1 MASFSGLLHR
11 PLSAAA
17 VVAITAVS
25 SAFPEHVSS
34 PSQPDLAD
42 SVAAAA
48 AVAPRPVSFLPADK
62 IKPLS
67 HVPASVFGAS
77 AFPIASPAALFAPY
91 QYAKLSGPR
100 KNVELPPPPPAA
112 IASSQSDVLYRWHL
126 PHPNA
131 YDIGGADPSSKAK
144 SQTVVVLLG
153 WLGARQKHLK
163 RYAEWYTS
171 RGYHVVTFTFP
182 MADVVSYKVGGK
194 VERDVESL
202 AEHLVDWVAEEE
214 GKNLVFHT
222 FSNTGWLTYGV
233 LLEKF
238 REQDSSAI
246 AKIKGCIVDSAPVA
260 VPDPQVW
267 ASGFSAALLK
277 KQSVAAKGN
286 TRSIVSGLNVG
297 DSETICAGPK
307 PAVAES
313 ALLVV
318 LEKFFKVV
326 LNLPTINRRLSDVL
340 DLLTSEQPNCPQ
352 LYIYSSAD
360 QVIPAKS
367 VESFIERQRRAGHE
381 VRACDFL
388 SSPHVDHFR
397 NHPALYDTQ
406 LASFLDDCVLCNKNS

>member
-25 SAFPEHVSS
+25 STLPEHVSS
-34 PSQPDLAD
+34 PSQPAD
-42 SVAAAA
+42 SVAAAS
-48 AVAPRPVSFLPADK
+48 APHPLSFLPVDK

-67 HVPASVFGAS
+67 HVPASVFGSS
-77 AFPIASPAALFAPY
+77 AFRIASPAALFTPY
-91 QYAKLSGPR
+91 QYAKLSDPR
-100 KNVELPPPPPAA
+100 KNVELPQPA

-131 YDIGGADPSSKAK
+131 YDIHGTDSNSKAK

-202 AEHLVDWVAEEE
+202 AEHLVDWASEEK

-246 AKIKGCIVDSAPVA
+246 GKIKGCIVDSAPVA
-260 VPDPQVW
+260 APDPQVW

-277 KQSVAAKGN
+277 KQSVATKGN
-286 TRSIVSGLNVG
+286 ARPGLNVV
-297 DSETICAGPK
+297 DSENLYAGPK
-307 PAVAES
+307 PAVTES

-340 DLLTSEQPNCPQ
+340 ELLTSEQPKCPQ

-406 LASFLDDCVLCNKNS
+406 LASFLDDCVLCNQNSCCKDTS